1 MAYGVRTAGVGI
13 VACFILAIVSAAV
26 SAAATKEEAERC
38 RAIEQRAER
47 LDCFKSLRSGAP
59 RAKTESAAPAKT
71 EDKAPAKPTSIG
83 PGQPLCLDRNNLAA
97 MILAGLL
104 TSDPTKAA
112 TDGCQTLPGD
122 AKLTLLERYPSVFPS
137 IRIVRVR
144 VTSRTQPDLTLGFTI
159 ETGR

>member
-1 MAYGVRTAGVGI
+1 VAYGVRTAGVVI
-13 VACFILAIVSAAV
+13 VAYFILAIVSAAV

-47 LDCFKSLRSGAP
+47 LDCFKSLRSAP

-71 EDKAPAKPTSIG
+71 EDKAPAKLTSIG
-83 PGQPLCLDRNNLAA
+83 PGQPLCLDRNSLAA
-97 MILAGLL
+97 MVLAGLL

-122 AKLTLLERYPSVFPS
+122 AKLELLERYPSVFPS

-144 VTSRTQPDLTLGFTI
+144 VTSPTQPDLTFGFTI

>member
-1 MAYGVRTAGVGI
+1 VAYGVRTAGVGI

-26 SAAATKEEAERC
+26 SVAATKEEAERC

-47 LDCFKSLRSGAP
+47 LDCFKSLRSAP

-71 EDKAPAKPTSIG
+71 EDTAPAKPTSVG

-104 TSDPTKAA
+104 TSNPTEAA
-112 TDGCQTLPGD
+112 TPGCQILPDD
-122 AKLTLLERYPSVFPS
+122 AKLDVLERYPSIFPS
-137 IRIVRVR
+137 IRIIRVK
-144 VTSRTQPDLTLGFTI
+144 VTSPTHPNLTSGFTI
-159 ETGR
+159 ETH